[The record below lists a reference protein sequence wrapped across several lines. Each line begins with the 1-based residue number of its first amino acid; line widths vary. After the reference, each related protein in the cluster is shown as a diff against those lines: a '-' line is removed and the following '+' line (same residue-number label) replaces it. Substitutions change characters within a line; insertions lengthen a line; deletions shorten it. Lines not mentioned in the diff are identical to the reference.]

1 MSMSGVDISSHQGG
15 MDCGKTKA
23 DFFIVK
29 ATQGTSYVN
38 PYFCC
43 SRVSGGDP
51 LLYSHHFR
59 CSALFPRERG

>member
-1 MSMSGVDISSHQGG
+1 MSMNGVDISSHQGG

-51 LLYSHHFR
+51 LQTIAHMHDIE
-59 CSALFPRERG
+59 LFPRERG